1 MITYTGLNGFLQ
13 TPVLS
18 AFFIFLLPIIIFPF
32 VMVLGKKFSS
42 FKKYAGIVVTSG
54 IFISFILAYYIYTM
68 NTDFYFYSTW
78 FNNFTW
84 GVYID
89 PLSVAMALMVS
100 GVSFLIHMFAIGYI
114 GKDPNKHVYF
124 AETSLFTGGML
135 GVVLS
140 ANMVMFFLFW
150 ELVGLCS
157 YLLIGFWWHK
167 PNAASAAKKA
177 FIVTRVGDVLLILG
191 LAVLYWSFLPVI
203 RSSITNDPLS
213 VYNIINYASV
223 VMKQPD
229 GQFYLALAGALV
241 LGGAAGKSAQFPLHV
256 WIPDAME
263 GPTTVS
269 ALIHAA
275 TMVTAGIYLVAR
287 IYPVYV
293 YASPWAGYLVL
304 YIGAF
309 TAFLAGTMGLVMN
322 DIKRILAY
330 STISQLG
337 YMLAALGLGFVA
349 INYISGNTIGISI
362 YHLIVHAFLKALLFL
377 SAGAILYALL
387 DTRDIRKM
395 GGLWKKMPIT
405 ITAMFI
411 GALTLVG
418 FPPTAGYFS
427 KDEIISLSYYVFN
440 QNPYVLY
447 AWLLLLIGAFL
458 TTLYTFRMFFTVA
471 LGKPKSY
478 AAEHAKDPPWVMIIP
493 MIILS
498 ILSLIYGIFQSGFY
512 NYFSSMFS
520 GQSYSGTVSFSIPIY
535 IEILPFLLVLFGIY
549 IAWIFYGSHR
559 LSSEKVAK
567 GSGSLYRLVKAK
579 YYLDF
584 LFTNIIA
591 ERVIVFVAIVVSL
604 FDKYVIDGIVNG
616 IGAIANLGS
625 QAFRKAQTGIVQNY
639 AAMVILG
646 LLVFLIIGKILGVF

>member
-1 MITYTGLNGFLQ
+1 MITYTGLDGFLQ
-13 TPVLS
+13 APVL
-18 AFFIFLLPIIIFPF
+18 AAVFIFLLPIIIFPA
-32 VMVLGKKFSS
+32 VLVLGKKFPG
-42 FKKYAGIVVTSG
+42 FKKHSGIIVTAGIFV
-54 IFISFILAYYIYTM
+54 SFLLAYYIYTLNM
-68 NTDFYFYSTW
+68 NFYYYSTW
-78 FNNFTW
+78 FSNFTW
-84 GVYID
+84 GVYVD
-89 PLSVAMALMVS
+89 PLSIAMALMVS

-157 YLLIGFWWHK
+157 YLLIGFWWFK

-191 LAVLYWSFLPVI
+191 LAVLYWAFLPVVRALPI
-203 RSSITNDPLS
+203 NDPLS
-213 VYNIINYASV
+213 VYNIINYSSY
-223 VMKQPD
+223 VMARPE
-229 GQFYLALAGALV
+229 GQFTLALAGALV

-293 YASPWAGYLVL
+293 YAIPWAGYLVL

-337 YMLAALGLGFVA
+337 YMLAALGLGFVMVNA
-349 INYISGNTIGISI
+349 GNTIGISI

-377 SAGAILYALL
+377 SGGAILYSLL

-427 KDEIISLSYYVFN
+427 KDEIISLSYYVYN
-440 QNPYVLY
+440 HNPYVMF
-447 AWLLLLIGAFL
+447 AWLLLLTGAFL

-471 LGKPKSY
+471 LGKPMSY
-478 AAEHAKDPPWVMIIP
+478 AAEHASDPPWVMIVP

-498 ILSLIYGIFQSGFY
+498 ILSLIYGAFQSNFY
-512 NYFSSMFS
+512 DYFSTMFS
-520 GQSYSGTVSFSIPIY
+520 GTGYSGTAIPDVPIY
-535 IEILPFLLVLFGIY
+535 VEILPFLLVLVGIY
-549 IAWIFYGSHR
+549 IAWLFYGSHR
-559 LSSEKVAK
+559 LSAEKVAT
-567 GSGSLYRLVKAK
+567 GSGVLYRLVKAK

-584 LFTNIIA
+584 IFTNIIA
-591 ERVIVFVAIVVSL
+591 ERLVVFIAIVSSL
-604 FDKYVIDGIVNG
+604 FDKYVVDGIVNG
-616 IGAIANLGS
+616 AGTVVKWGS

-646 LLVFLIIGKILGVF
+646 LLAFLIIGKILGVI

>member
-1 MITYTGLNGFLQ
+1 MITYTGLDGFLQ
-13 TPVLS
+13 APVL
-18 AFFIFLLPIIIFPF
+18 AAVFIFLLPIIIFPA
-32 VMVLGKKFSS
+32 VLVLGKKFPG
-42 FKKYAGIVVTSG
+42 FKKYSG
-54 IFISFILAYYIYTM
+54 IFVTAGIFLSFLLAYYIYTLNM
-68 NTDFYFYSTW
+68 NFYYYNTW
-78 FNNFTW
+78 FGNFTW
-84 GVYID
+84 GVYVD
-89 PLSVAMALMVS
+89 PLSIAMAMMVS

-157 YLLIGFWWHK
+157 YLLIGFWWFK

-191 LAVLYWSFLPVI
+191 LAVLYWAFLPVVSTLPI
-203 RSSITNDPLS
+203 NDPLS
-213 VYNIINYASV
+213 IYNIINYSSY
-223 VMKQPD
+223 VMARPE
-229 GQFYLALAGALV
+229 GQFTLALAGALV

-293 YASPWAGYLVL
+293 YATPWAGYLVL

-337 YMLAALGLGFVA
+337 YMLAALGLGFVMVNA
-349 INYISGNTIGISI
+349 GNTIGISI

-377 SAGAILYALL
+377 SAGAILYSLL
-387 DTRDIRKM
+387 DIRDIRKM

-405 ITAMFI
+405 ISAMFI

-427 KDEIISLSYYVFN
+427 KDEIISLSYYVYN
-440 QNPYVLY
+440 HNPYVMF

-471 LGKPKSY
+471 LGKPMSY
-478 AAEHAKDPPWVMIIP
+478 AAEHAKDPPWVMMVP

-498 ILSLIYGIFQSGFY
+498 ILSLGYGAFQTNFY
-512 NYFSSMFS
+512 DYFSTMFS
-520 GQSYSGTVSFSIPIY
+520 GTGYSGTLIPEIPLY
-535 IEILPFLLVLFGIY
+535 VEILPFLLVLAGIY
-549 IAWIFYGSHR
+549 IAWLFYGSHR
-559 LSSEKVAK
+559 LSAEKVAE
-567 GSGSLYRLVKAK
+567 GSGVFYRLVKAK

-584 LFTNIIA
+584 IFTNIIA
-591 ERVIVFVAIVVSL
+591 ERLVVFIAIIFSL
-604 FDKYVIDGIVNG
+604 FDKYVVDGIVNG
-616 IGAIANLGS
+616 TGTVVKWGS

-646 LLVFLIIGKILGVF
+646 LLAFLIIGKILGVI

>member
-1 MITYTGLNGFLQ
+1 MYDY
-13 TPVLS
+13 VL
-18 AFFIFLLPIIIFPF
+18 AGILIFLIPLIMFP
-32 VMVLGKKFSS
+32 VILLLGKIKREIINLS
-42 FKKYAGIVVTSG
+42 GIIATIS
-54 IFISFILAYYIYTM
+54 IFISFLLSFYIYYIGKYF
-68 NTDFYFYSTW
+68 DYESSWFY
-78 FNNFTW
+78 NFTW
-84 GVYID
+84 GIYID
-89 PLSVAMALMVS
+89 PLSISMAIMVS
-100 GVSFLIHMFAIGYI
+100 GVSFLIHMFAIGYM
-114 GKDPNKHVYF
+114 GKDPNKHIYF
-124 AETSLFTGGML
+124 AETTLFTGGML

-157 YLLIGFWWHK
+157 YLLIGFWWFK

-191 LAVLYWSFLPVI
+191 LAVLYWQFI
-203 RSSITNDPLS
+203 KFGNPLS
-213 VYNIINYASV
+213 VSTIIQNAHNV
-223 VMKQPD
+223 DKFQ
-229 GQFYLALAGALV
+229 LALAGALI

-287 IYPVYV
+287 IFPIYIF
-293 YASPWAGYLVL
+293 ALPWAGYLVL

-337 YMLAALGLGFVA
+337 YMLAALGLGIVA
-349 INYISGNTIGISI
+349 NQSTISISI

-377 SAGAILYALL
+377 SAGAILYSLL
-387 DTRDIRKM
+387 DIRDIRKM

-405 ITAMFI
+405 ISTMFI

-427 KDEIISLSYYVFN
+427 KDEIISLSYLFST
-440 QNPYVLY
+440 QNPGIFYS
-447 AWLLLLIGAFL
+447 WLLLLIGAFL

-478 AAEHAKDPPWVMIIP
+478 AAEHAKDPPWVMLIP
-493 MIILS
+493 LIILS
-498 ILSLIYGIFQSGFY
+498 ILSLIYGVFQEQFY
-512 NYFSSMFS
+512 NYF
-520 GQSYSGTVSFSIPIY
+520 GEKISITIPLY
-535 IEILPFLLVLFGIY
+535 IELLPLVLVILGIY
-549 IAWIFYGSHR
+549 LAWIFYGSKR
-559 LSSEKVAK
+559 FSPEAVARR
-567 GSGSLYRLVKAK
+567 SGIFYTIVKYK
-579 YYLDF
+579 YYLDY
-584 LFTNIIA
+584 LYTNIIA
-591 ERVIVFVAIVVSL
+591 DRIIVFISHTISM
-604 FDKYVIDGIVNG
+604 FDKYVVDGFVNLVG
-616 IGAIANLGS
+616 RSVNYFASIT
-625 QAFRKAQTGIVQNY
+625 RKLQTGIVQNY
-639 AAMVILG
+639 ATILILG
-646 LLVFLIIGKILGVF
+646 LIIFLLLGKILGVI

>member
-1 MITYTGLNGFLQ
+1 LISYSGLNGFLEPQ
-13 TPVLS
+13 VF
-18 AFFIFLLPIIIFPF
+18 AAVMIFLLPIIIFMF
-32 VMVLGKKFSS
+32 VLPLGKKFHG
-42 FKKYAGIVVTSG
+42 FRKYSGIVVTTG
-54 IFISFILAYYIYTM
+54 IFISFLLAYYLYYT
-68 NTDFYFYSTW
+68 NANLYFYSAW

-89 PLSVAMALMVS
+89 PLSIAMAMMVS

-140 ANMVMFFLFW
+140 SNMVMFFLFW

-157 YLLIGFWWHK
+157 YLLIGFWWYK

-191 LAVLYWSFLPVI
+191 LAVLYWSFLPVVGN
-203 RSSITNDPLS
+203 NDPLS
-213 VYNIINYASV
+213 IYNIIHYALNV
-223 VMKQPD
+223 AQLPN
-229 GQFYLALAGALV
+229 GQFNLALAGALV

-293 YASPWAGYLVL
+293 YALPWADYLVL

-337 YMLAALGLGFVA
+337 YMLAALGLGFVMVNT
-349 INYISGNTIGISI
+349 IGNTIGISI

-427 KDEIISLSYYVFN
+427 KDEIISLAYFVYN

-447 AWLLLLIGAFL
+447 AWILLVIGAFL

-478 AAEHAKDPPWVMIIP
+478 AAEHAKDPPWVMIVP

-498 ILSLIYGIFQSGFY
+498 ILALIFGIFQSGFY
-512 NYFSSMFS
+512 NYFSSMFT
-520 GQSYSGTVSFSIPIY
+520 GTKYAGTVSFSIPLY
-535 IEILPFLLVLFGIY
+535 IEIIPFLLVLLGIY
-549 IAWIFYGSHR
+549 IAWVFYGSHR
-559 LSSEKVAK
+559 LSAEKVAN
-567 GSGSLYRLVKAK
+567 GSGALYKIVKAK

-591 ERVIVFVAIVVSL
+591 ERIIVFIAIVVSL
-604 FDKYVIDGIVNG
+604 FDKYFIDGIVNG
-616 IGAIANLGS
+616 LGLMAKYGS
-625 QAFRKAQTGIVQNY
+625 MAFRKAQTGIVQNY
-639 AAMVILG
+639 AVMVIIG